1 MESQMSDK
9 MDNMDTEIRVN
20 RYIQD
25 EMKTDLSK

>member
-1 MESQMSDK
+1 METQMSEK

-25 EMKTDLSK
+25 EMKTDLLN